1 MPSRIER
8 VSLVFFAITAAQ
20 CAWSQEQTFRTV
32 EAAPGKVVRI
42 GLVGN
47 VTKECTVGP
56 MPEVKVVTQPSHGTL
71 AIKSG
76 KTKAGALARCPSL
89 EVPAQGVFYQ
99 ANPKFT
105 GTDQVAYTVKN
116 ADGRAQSFTL
126 KINVSAQ
133 AKPEAKPQDN
143 TDL

>member
-1 MPSRIER
+1 MLTGIGLSCLA
-8 VSLVFFAITAAQ
+8 VITAAGL
-20 CAWSQEQTFRTV
+20 ARAQEQTFRTV

-42 GLVGN
+42 GLAGN

-56 MPEVKVVTQPSHGTL
+56 MPKVKVVTQPSHGTL

-76 KTKAGALARCPSL
+76 KTKAGALARCPTL
-89 EVPAQGVFYQ
+89 EVPAQGIFYQ

-116 ADGRAQSFTL
+116 AEGRTQSFTL
-126 KINVSAQ
+126 KNNVNAQ

>member
-1 MPSRIER
+1 MLNN
-8 VSLVFFAITAAQ
+8 VGMACLVVITAGGVVKAQ
-20 CAWSQEQTFRTV
+20 EQEQTFRTV
-32 EAAPGKVVRI
+32 EAVPGKVVRI

-71 AIKSG
+71 AVKSG
-76 KTKAGALARCPSL
+76 KTKAGALARCPNL

-116 ADGRAQSFTL
+116 ADGRTQSFTF

-143 TDL
+143 ADL

>member
-1 MPSRIER
+1 
-8 VSLVFFAITAAQ
+8 
-20 CAWSQEQTFRTV
+20 
-32 EAAPGKVVRI
+32 
-42 GLVGN
+42 
-47 VTKECTVGP
+47 

-76 KTKAGALARCPSL
+76 KTKAGALARCPTL
-89 EVPAQGVFYQ
+89 EVPAQGLFYQ

-116 ADGRAQSFTL
+116 AEGRTQSFTL
-126 KINVSAQ
+126 KINVNAQ